1 MNLVNALAA
10 IKMKISPEA
19 AINASTINGAYAM
32 EISENTGSITT
43 GKFANINITSNISS
57 YGFMPYSF
65 GQNHIEKSMIE
76 GIWIN

>member
-1 MNLVNALAA
+1 MNLVNALAT
-10 IKMKISPEA
+10 IKMKILPQA

-32 EISENTGSITT
+32 ELAETSGSITI
-43 GKFANINITSNISS
+43 GKKANINITTAINS

-65 GQNHIEKSMIE
+65 GQNHIEKSMIK